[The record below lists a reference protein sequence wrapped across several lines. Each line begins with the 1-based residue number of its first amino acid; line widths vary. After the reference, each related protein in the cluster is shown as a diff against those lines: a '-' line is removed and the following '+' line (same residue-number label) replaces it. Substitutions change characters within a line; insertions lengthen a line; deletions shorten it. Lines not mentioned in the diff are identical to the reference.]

1 MKVYDV
7 LYCRLDNIITMTG
20 RIKAMRQELYQ
31 RLVVL
36 GTPGDWTHI
45 LKQIGMFTYT
55 GLNRKEIKITIII
68 LKLFYAIFV
77 ARVIGASLFRLF
89 LASQVDALVK
99 KYHIYLLSSGRINIC
114 GLNYGNLDYVANAI
128 HEVVIAGQ

>member
-1 MKVYDV
+1 MQNPPPFLHPILHMKVCDV
-7 LYCRLDNIITMTG
+7 FYCRLDNIITMTG

-68 LKLFYAIFV
+68 LKLFYAIFC
-77 ARVIGASLFRLF
+77 GTCNWGFTFSLV
-89 LASQVDALVK
+89 SS
-99 KYHIYLLSSGRINIC
+99 LSG
-114 GLNYGNLDYVANAI
+114 
-128 HEVVIAGQ
+128 